1 MSQSSVIL
9 PGSPLS
15 GSTMV
20 GDINAAWASIISC
33 FSGTV
38 APTLG
43 PGGSGAL
50 VAGQLWLNTSVAPY
64 QLSMYD
70 GTTWCEVGTLDFAG
84 HTFTAFNGPQDFR
97 NIIGDN
103 GGFEVWQ
110 RGAGSA
116 ASIAVGAS
124 STAYTADR
132 WYLTT
137 GANQA
142 SIVSAVTGLTSGS
155 GLAGKVIRNS
165 GQTGTTAM
173 VFGYPLDTDEL
184 ARMRGNKVT
193 ISGTVKA
200 GANWSPSSGTIT
212 MTLYVGTGAVGKR
225 GGGFTGETNVVTQT
239 GTVTVSTQQA
249 FAFSTSAAVVPASS
263 TQGELQFAW
272 TPVGTAGADDSMTFD
287 DIQLE
292 VAQFASVFERIP
304 FEKMLLGC
312 QRHFYKSFLYGTAPV
327 QNAGANTGEIQAIIG
342 KDSTA
347 VLAAIIPVRFPI
359 VMRTTPSIT
368 TYNPQAG
375 NNIPVRQTGTGAP
388 TTIGSVATTN
398 VTSNSITVTGS
409 GDATTNGRIGD
420 QVAIHVAADAGI

>member
-1 MSQSSVIL
+1 MSQSAVIL

-15 GSTMV
+15 GSSMV
-20 GDINAAWASIISC
+20 GDINAAWASIISQ
-33 FSGTV
+33 FSGAV

-43 PGGSGAL
+43 PGSAGAL

-64 QLSMYD
+64 QLYTYD

-110 RGAGSA
+110 RGAGSS

-155 GLAGKVIRNS
+155 GFAGKVIRNS
-165 GQTGTTAM
+165 GQTGTTAI

-200 GANWSPSSGTIT
+200 GANWSPASGTIT
-212 MTLYVGTGAVGKR
+212 MTLYVGTGA
-225 GGGFTGETNVVTQT
+225 GGFAGETNVVTQT
-239 GTVTVSTQQA
+239 ANVSVSTQQA
-249 FAFSTSAAVVPASS
+249 FQFATSAAVVPANA

-304 FEKMLLGC
+304 FERMLEGC
-312 QRHFYKSFLYGTAPV
+312 NRHYVKTFPYGTAPV
-327 QNAGANTGEIQAIIG
+327 QNGTIVGALGFTGQV
-342 KDSTA
+342 A
-347 VLAAIIPVRFPI
+347 VAKTVFTQWNFPVE
-359 VMRTTPSIT
+359 MRATPTIT
-368 TYNPQAG
+368 TYNPTQANANWRDQTGGADIAVLVDTNSAKSSKGVFIGSQTNAPTAG
-375 NNIPVRQTGTGAP
+375 NN
-388 TTIGSVATTN
+388 N
-398 VTSNSITVTGS
+398 Y
-409 GDATTNGRIGD
+409 
-420 QVAIHVAADAGI
+420 IHASADAGI